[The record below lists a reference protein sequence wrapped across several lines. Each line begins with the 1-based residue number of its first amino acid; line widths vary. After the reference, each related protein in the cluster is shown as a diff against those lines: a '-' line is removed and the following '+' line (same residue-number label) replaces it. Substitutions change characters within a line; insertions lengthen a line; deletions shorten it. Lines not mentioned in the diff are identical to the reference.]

1 MNLSLR
7 QVNIASN
14 YKNRDLQKKRKA
26 VTFSPLN
33 NNSFLN
39 SHNSNVS
46 FTGLSKA
53 AREIGDK
60 LTKSSVS
67 FSDFTAK
74 KNTLDKLF
82 GGEFSRMDEELRSGW
97 GASRYAGRI
106 KHGANNS
113 IVFVEDGILPKFFK
127 SAIYPVKDLWLDLAN
142 WALGGISK
150 LEKLP
155 KIAELAKRGLDSNVL
170 KKRADSKRLEDIF
183 CIMEGAFS
191 DIAKGE
197 NPAEKAGK
205 AVKVITARGAKKAE
219 KASADGAQVVLDNML
234 HSTGS
239 VKGNYKT
246 ADERTINR
254 ICTGLVSSTMA
265 GIDFYNISRMQND
278 NDELAQKSQK
288 KRFRQES
295 SRIFMSAGMT
305 FLTLG
310 ALSKYANAN
319 KYVALATISGTTLIS
334 EVLSRLLSGM
344 PLRPLSPDE
353 AKIFAKHQHDKKV
366 QKEAQKDNGD
376 KLSTIEKIQS
386 SSILKDAPE
395 VFNGFKLKPGGD
407 DSAQS
412 PDKTGFKGAADENKS
427 AESKKDE
434 EKAGDAKGSKSPLN
448 LHNFLKVAGGLF
460 AAGMVVCFARCRSEK
475 FNSFLK
481 DARRGLDDAYNM
493 FTKKDYSVPLEKLN
507 KMLDKIDNEYG
518 LHDYAEKFKSA
529 LDNQNKFKR
538 FTQKIDGR
546 DVEYV
551 TLGKV
556 DKKIVAPLVKAVTY
570 PFAFLWGAIRFP
582 VKMARTAFEKEIK
595 KEGVN
600 VKPEDIIGLYKTY
613 DKAMKKVK
621 SGEMTPEG
629 FDKFIKRK
637 TIIGIEDKT
646 GKSTYKNSS
655 LAMISRP
662 IVTLIASYFFVND
675 YRNEVLI
682 TSEGKDVE
690 GANAVAKERIMH
702 KVSNFF
708 FNAMFMNL
716 FNSVFESAYHGS
728 LIGAGAV
735 AAATEFTNEN
745 VIRKSIGVPTR
756 KMTKDQIEEHDRR
769 NLTRDD
775 FWGKYFR
782 FMSKLT
788 GKKTISQKAQD
799 EEKKKSQKTK

>member
-1 MNLSLR
+1 MTLNLG
-7 QVNIASN
+7 QVNNIN
-14 YKNRDLQKKRKA
+14 KLQNRSLLKERNA
-26 VTFSPLN
+26 VTFSSLN
-33 NNSFLN
+33 KNVDNITN
-39 SHNSNVS
+39 SHNSDVS
-46 FTGLSKA
+46 FTGGSRALRS
-53 AREIGDK
+53 IVDK

-67 FSDFTAK
+67 FSNFEDK
-74 KNTLDKLF
+74 KVVLNELF
-82 GGEFSRMDEELRSGW
+82 GNEIAKMEKELQEGW
-97 GASRYAGRI
+97 GASVYAHRVMQNRNG
-106 KHGANNS
+106 S
-113 IVFVEDGILPKFFK
+113 VTFVEDGILPKFFK

-150 LEKLP
+150 FEKFP
-155 KIAELAKRGLDSNVL
+155 KLSEFAKKGLDADIL
-170 KKRADSKRLEDIF
+170 KKRADSKRLEDVF
-183 CIMEGAFS
+183 CIIEGAFS
-191 DIAKGE
+191 DL
-197 NPAEKAGK
+197 
-205 AVKVITARGAKKAE
+205 ARGEEPSPDLQKAIKTVVEKNAKKTGKE
-219 KASADGAQVVLDNML
+219 KIDGAKTILENML

-278 NDELAQKSQK
+278 NDELARKSQN

-295 SRIFMSAGMT
+295 SRIMMSAGMT

-319 KYVALATISGTTLIS
+319 KYVALATISGTTLVS

-344 PLRPLSPDE
+344 PLHPLTPDE
-353 AKIFAKHQHDKKV
+353 AKIFAKNQHDKKA
-366 QKEAQKDNGD
+366 QKEAKLNGVDPASQIAKSQSAAILQNAPDVFSQFAPNKDENT
-376 KLSTIEKIQS
+376 SNEQ
-386 SSILKDAPE
+386 E
-395 VFNGFKLKPGGD
+395 
-407 DSAQS
+407 
-412 PDKTGFKGAADENKS
+412 FKGSSENK
-427 AESKKDE
+427 EE
-434 EKAGDAKGSKSPLN
+434 EKAKNSSPLN
-448 LHNFLKVAGGLF
+448 LHNFLKAVGGLF
-460 AAGMVVCFARCRSEK
+460 AAGMVVCFARSRNEK
-475 FNSFLK
+475 FNSLLK
-481 DARRGLDDAYNM
+481 DARKGLDDAYNM
-493 FTKKDYSVPLEKLN
+493 ITKKDYSVPAQKIN
-507 KMLDKIDNEYG
+507 AMIDKIDSEYK
-518 LHDYAEKFKSA
+518 LHSYAEKFREALADDSA
-529 LDNQNKFKR
+529 YKR
-538 FTQKIDGR
+538 FVQKVDGK
-546 DVEYV
+546 DVEYIK
-551 TLGKV
+551 LGSV
-556 DKKIVAPLVKAVTY
+556 DKKFVAPFVKAVTY

-582 VKMARTAFEKEIK
+582 VKTVRGLFEKEAK
-595 KEGVN
+595 KDGCK
-600 VKPEDIIGLYKTY
+600 VKPEDIMGLYKTF
-613 DKAMKKVK
+613 DKALDKVK
-621 SGEMTPEG
+621 AGKMSNEELER
-629 FDKFIKRK
+629 FIKRK

-655 LAMISRP
+655 LAAISRP

-682 TSEGKDVE
+682 TSNGKDVE
-690 GANAVAKERIMH
+690 GANTVAKERVMH

-716 FNSVFESAYHGS
+716 FNSVFETAYHGS

-756 KMTKDQIEEHDRR
+756 KMTKAQIEEHDRQ

-799 EEKKKSQKTK
+799 EEKKKAKKA